1 MMLYRCWLLIAI
13 VLMGCATP
21 PALPTARL
29 SVADAMR
36 APDRSG
42 FLRADGPRA
51 FSFPADHGPH
61 PGYAVEWWY
70 VTANL
75 ATAEGRRF
83 GVQFTLFHIAL
94 APDATP
100 RASEWGSHAVMMGHF
115 AVADVAASRFHAF
128 ERFSRVGAGLAGATA
143 SPSLRV
149 WLEDWSLA
157 ALDARALPMRIDA
170 AQDGVAVNLQLDAGD
185 PPILQGV
192 DGLSQ
197 KSAEPGN
204 ASYYYSLMRLPTTG
218 TIRVDGVSYAVS
230 GDAWLDREWS
240 TSALGA
246 DQVGWDWFALQLDD
260 GSELMFYQL
269 RRRDGTADP
278 ASKGVLVA
286 GDGERTDVR
295 AADVVLETTRTWR
308 SPRTAADYPAGW
320 RLAVPAAAVALEITP
335 LLADQ
340 ELPTT
345 VVYWEGA
352 VRVQGTIAG
361 RDVRGY
367 GYVELT
373 GYADDAAASP
383 GR

>member
-1 MMLYRCWLLIAI
+1 
-13 VLMGCATP
+13 
-21 PALPTARL
+21 
-29 SVADAMR
+29 
-36 APDRSG
+36 
-42 FLRADGPRA
+42 
-51 FSFPADHGPH
+51 
-61 PGYAVEWWY
+61 
-70 VTANL
+70 
-75 ATAEGRRF
+75 
-83 GVQFTLFHIAL
+83 
-94 APDATP
+94 
-100 RASEWGSHAVMMGHF
+100 
-115 AVADVAASRFHAF
+115 
-128 ERFSRVGAGLAGATA
+128 
-143 SPSLRV
+143 
-149 WLEDWSLA
+149 
-157 ALDARALPMRIDA
+157 
-170 AQDGVAVNLQLDAGD
+170 
-185 PPILQGV
+185 
-192 DGLSQ
+192 
-197 KSAEPGN
+197 
-204 ASYYYSLMRLPTTG
+204 MRLPTTG